1 VTVPTKLQRWLDVVS
16 YLAAR
21 RLPVSTE
28 ELWAN
33 VPAYAPGLDGTE
45 KQKQTVRRMFERDK
59 DELRDIG
66 IPVETVQYTINYGFD
81 QVAGYRLAK
90 RDFHL
95 PYVRLLRE
103 AEGDAEHDADRGDAP
118 ARSPSDFEL
127 TEAEAGAALDGL
139 RELAAV
145 PAFPLASAARSAFR
159 KLAFDLD
166 PELVGETPV
175 AYAEDPETAAA
186 RDAVR
191 VLSDALRRRKA
202 VAFRYRSMTSDRE
215 EDRAVHP
222 YGLLFQHGR
231 WYLVAHD
238 VGRDA
243 VRMYRA
249 GRMSGVTVEP
259 KSPGTPDYEIPADF
273 ALDAYAGRKAWEL
286 GADEAELGVRAAVRF
301 RFPRSLWAERNG
313 HGELIEEG
321 EEGEQLRR
329 FVIHRRDPFLRWV
342 LSLAGDARLESPDDL
357 AAEFRAMARKVAA
370 LHGAGAGLPDSE
382 RASDGPTG
390 ARPPGAVGT
399 SDEPA
404 DPRSPDREPAQ

>member
-33 VPAYAPGLDGTE
+33 VPAYAPGLEGTE

-59 DELRDIG
+59 DELREIG
-66 IPVETVQYTINYGFD
+66 IPVETMKYTINYGFD
-81 QVAGYRLAK
+81 EIAGYRLAR

-103 AEGDAEHDADRGDAP
+103 AEGDAGRGDAP

-175 AYAEDPETAAA
+175 AYAEDPETGAA

-191 VLSDALRRRKA
+191 LLSDALRRRKA
-202 VAFRYRSMTSDRE
+202 VTFGYRSMTSDRE
-215 EDRAVHP
+215 EDRTVHP

-286 GADEAELGVRAAVRF
+286 GADETEPGVRAAVRF
-301 RFPRSLWAERNG
+301 GFPRSLWAERNG

-321 EEGEQLRR
+321 EDGEQLRR
-329 FVIHRRDPFLRWV
+329 FVVHRRDPFLRWV
-342 LSLAGDARLESPDDL
+342 LSLAGDACVESPDNL

-370 LHGAGAGLPDSE
+370 LHGAGARSPTAG
-382 RASDGPTG
+382 ASDGP
-390 ARPPGAVGT
+390 
-399 SDEPA
+399 A
-404 DPRSPDREPAQ
+404 DARSPDRKRAP

>member
-33 VPAYAPGLDGTE
+33 VPAYAPGLEGTE

-59 DELRDIG
+59 DELREIG
-66 IPVETVQYTINYGFD
+66 IPVETMKYTINYGFD
-81 QVAGYRLAK
+81 EIAGYRLAR

-103 AEGDAEHDADRGDAP
+103 AEGDAGRGDAP

-175 AYAEDPETAAA
+175 AYAEDPETGAA

-191 VLSDALRRRKA
+191 LLSDALRRRKA
-202 VAFRYRSMTSDRE
+202 VTFGYRSMTSDRE
-215 EDRAVHP
+215 EDRTVHP

-249 GRMSGVTVEP
+249 GRMSAVTVEP

-286 GADEAELGVRAAVRF
+286 GADETEPGVRAAVRF
-301 RFPRSLWAERNG
+301 GFPRSLWAERNG

-321 EEGEQLRR
+321 EDGEQLRR
-329 FVIHRRDPFLRWV
+329 FVVHRRDPFLRWV
-342 LSLAGDARLESPDDL
+342 LSLAGDACVESPDNL

-370 LHGAGAGLPDSE
+370 LHGAGARSPTAG
-382 RASDGPTG
+382 ASDGP
-390 ARPPGAVGT
+390 
-399 SDEPA
+399 A
-404 DPRSPDREPAQ
+404 DARSPDRKRAP